1 MNTKLTLSIDQ
12 EVIEA
17 AKDYAKK
24 HGKSLSNIVEEYLKA
39 LSEKKSTKERVE
51 LSKIVKELKGSIR
64 LPKDSKSF
72 NELLQD
78 ALIEKYL
85 R

>member
-1 MNTKLTLSIDQ
+1 MNTKLTLSIEQ

-39 LSEKKSTKERVE
+39 LSEKKSSKERVE
-51 LSKIVKELKGSIR
+51 LSKIVKELKGSIS
-64 LPKDSKSF
+64 LPKDSKSYK
-72 NELLQD
+72 ELLQD
-78 ALIEKYL
+78 ALLEKYL

>member
-1 MNTKLTLSIDQ
+1 MNTKLTLSIEQ

-24 HGKSLSNIVEEYLKA
+24 QGRSLSNIVEEYLKA
-39 LSEKKSTKERVE
+39 LAEKKSTKEKDQ
-51 LSKIVKELKGSIR
+51 LSKIVKDLKGSVS
-64 LPKDSKSF
+64 LPKDSESYQ
-72 NELLQD
+72 ELLQD

-85 R
+85 K

>member
-1 MNTKLTLSIDQ
+1 MNTKLTLSIEQ

-64 LPKDSKSF
+64 LPKDGQSF

>member
-1 MNTKLTLSIDQ
+1 MNTKLTLSIEQ

-39 LSEKKSTKERVE
+39 LSEKKSVKERVE
-51 LSKIVKELKGSIR
+51 FSKIVKELKGSISI
-64 LPKDSKSF
+64 PKDSKSF